1 MDNNDFIEAE
11 ATMER
16 AARLNPNDEKIGF
29 YKENLIRIYK
39 KFGPFFQR
47 LLGKK
52 LRVLLFYTIQ
62 RINSAISTIKI

>member
-39 KFGPFFQR
+39 KFGPFF
-47 LLGKK
+47 
-52 LRVLLFYTIQ
+52 
-62 RINSAISTIKI
+62 